1 MRIQNG
7 ILMTMEGTPI
17 PCGYVDFAEGKITGC
32 GAMEDAL
39 AALAVLG
46 YPRAVAV
53 AALQGVNTAGMATD
67 EIVRAALKRLF

>member
-1 MRIQNG
+1 
-7 ILMTMEGTPI
+7 MTEAERLEYDGKLGPLNEGEPGQVLTEAS
-17 PCGYVDFAEGKITGC
+17 G

-53 AALQGVNTAGMATD
+53 GALQGVDTAGMATD